1 MRVEIRQLEP
11 RKAVCMT
18 HMGPYFMIG
27 QTFGQL
33 GAWLKETGLDAGPG
47 LAIYFDDPEATP
59 AAELKSYAGVF
70 VPDDFVTDDPRVQLV
85 DVAGGSYAV
94 ATHVGPY
101 DGLGSAWGELV
112 GKWLPASGYAFGDSP
127 GFEVYVD
134 DCSKVPPSEVR
145 TEICVP
151 VQAPAG

>member
-18 HMGPYFMIG
+18 HRGPYFMIG

-70 VPDDFVTDDPRVQLV
+70 VPDGFVSDDPRVQLV

-94 ATHVGPY
+94 GTR
-101 DGLGSAWGELV
+101 GSVRRV
-112 GKWLPASGYAFGDSP
+112 GKRLGRVGR
-127 GFEVYVD
+127 EVAAG
-134 DCSKVPPSEVR
+134 ERLRVR
-145 TEICVP
+145 
-151 VQAPAG
+151 